1 MIGEI
6 EKAIVERLAGRLTGV
21 KVEAFP
27 DKPDT
32 YTMHHPKG
40 VVLVAFGRATYSAP
54 KTIDLV
60 VQERRIEWDITLLMR
75 NLRDHAGAYDVLDAV
90 RLVLTGWRTSGAGKL
105 MPVREE
111 FLDQKQGVWTYVL
124 TMAHTIP
131 AVECAEEEDLP
142 LLKRVNTTDDYGTTQ
157 APPADPDEGGNPED
171 EPGGGTPPADD

>member
-6 EKAIVERLAGRLTGV
+6 ETAIVGRLAGRLTGV

-75 NLRDHAGAYDVLDAV
+75 NLRDHAGAYAVLDAV
-90 RLVLTGWRTSGAGKL
+90 RLVLTGWRTNGCGKL
-105 MPVREE
+105 MPVREQ
-111 FLDQKQGVWTYVL
+111 FLDQKQGVWTYML

-131 AVECAEEEDLP
+131 AVECAEGENLP
-142 LLKRVNTTDDYGTTQ
+142 LLKRINTVDDYGTTQ
-157 APPADPDEGGNPED
+157 APPAAPDGDGGD
-171 EPGGGTPPADD
+171 DDTGGDAPPSDD